1 MKPGTEVVVVPTET
15 TVDNLN
21 STMGTLRPVRNAE
34 EEMVEDAV
42 VKVESKEESTVP
54 DHTTEVTPVVNMK
67 LQLAVKEE
75 AMQIIDAIR
84 NNSLGKDVLDEETLA
99 NVKEA
104 LEKNESIIT
113 EILAEK
119 LEESEIDTKIKD
131 AFDEALTE
139 IAESKEDVSAK
150 IVQFLDLSLLLKT
163 ENGQVLGT
171 INKLSKEVTF
181 TFAIPDELKEGKKEF
196 VVLRMHDNEVT
207 VLEAITNDTVSFETD
222 SFSIYAL
229 AYMETPIEEI
239 TEEESTV
246 VDVGTADVMEFT
258 QESNSNV
265 TLFVIIGVVVFGVL
279 LLAFYLYKKNQN
291 KEN

>member
-1 MKPGTEVVVVPTET
+1 M
-15 TVDNLN
+15 
-21 STMGTLRPVRNAE
+21 
-34 EEMVEDAV
+34 
-42 VKVESKEESTVP
+42 
-54 DHTTEVTPVVNMK
+54 
-67 LQLAVKEE
+67 
-75 AMQIIDAIR
+75 
-84 NNSLGKDVLDEETLA
+84 
-99 NVKEA
+99 
-104 LEKNESIIT
+104 
-113 EILAEK
+113 
-119 LEESEIDTKIKD
+119 
-131 AFDEALTE
+131 
-139 IAESKEDVSAK
+139 
-150 IVQFLDLSLLLKT
+150 QFLDLSLLLKT

-229 AYMETPIEEI
+229 AYMEAPIEEI